1 MENKETTVK
10 AKAKKPNF
18 FKHYGSLLLR
28 SQTGL
33 IGFIIILVVIFVA
46 IFATQ
51 LAPYDPTAVDLYGMR
66 MPPAWMEGGSAEHLL
81 GCDNL
86 GRDLWSRIIY
96 GTRISLLVGILS
108 VLLAGFFG
116 IVLGMISGFYGG
128 WLDSVIMRVT
138 DAFFAIPR
146 VLMAMVVLM
155 VAGSSVPVMILIIG
169 GTSWVPF
176 ARLIRSEVLSLKEKE
191 FVKASRTIGTKSTVI
206 ILKHILPN
214 VMSSF
219 IVLCTMNI
227 AGNIIS
233 EAALS
238 FLGVG
243 IQPPDVSWGVML
255 AEGRKYLGTH
265 WWIGTFPGIAI
276 TITVL
281 GIMFFG
287 NWLRD
292 VLDPRNQGI
301 K

>member
-1 MENKETTVK
+1 MGKKNTAENNSVK
-10 AKAKKPNF
+10 KNSVLRR
-18 FKHYGSLLLR
+18 YGSLLLH
-28 SQTGL
+28 SQTGM
-33 IGFIIILVVIFVA
+33 IGFIIILVMVFIAV
-46 IFATQ
+46 FAPQIAT
-51 LAPYDPTAVDLYGMR
+51 YDPTAVDLHGMR
-66 MPPAWMEGGSAEHLL
+66 MPPCWTEGGSMEHLL

-96 GTRISLLVGILS
+96 GTRVSLLVGILS
-108 VLLAGFFG
+108 VLLAGVFG
-116 IVLGMISGFYGG
+116 IVLGMVSGFYGG
-128 WLDSVIMRVT
+128 WIDSVIMRTT

-146 VLMAMVVLM
+146 ILMAMVVLM
-155 VAGSSVPVMILIIG
+155 VAGSSVTVLVLIIG

-176 ARLIRSEVLSLKEKE
+176 ARLIRSEVLALKEKE
-191 FVKASRTIGTKSTVI
+191 FVKCSRTIGTPNHVI
-206 ILKHILPN
+206 IFKHIMPN

-219 IVLCTMNI
+219 IVLCTMNV
-227 AGNIIS
+227 ASNIIS

-243 IQPPDVSWGVML
+243 IQPPTVSWGVML
-255 AEGRKYLGTH
+255 SEGRKFLGTH

>member
-1 MENKETTVK
+1 MDMNRKKET
-10 AKAKKPNF
+10 AKESGTLRRYAR
-18 FKHYGSLLLR
+18 LLVR
-28 SQTGL
+28 SQTGT
-33 IGFIIILVVIFVA
+33 IGFVIIVIVVLVA
-46 IFATQ
+46 L
-51 LAPYDPTAVDLYGMR
+51 LAPAISPHDPTAVDLRGMR
-66 MPPAWMEGGSAEHLL
+66 MPPFWMEGGSMDHIL

-86 GRDLWSRIIY
+86 GRDLLSRIIY
-96 GTRISLLVGILS
+96 GTQVSLLVGILS
-108 VLLAGFFG
+108 VLLAGIFG
-116 IVLGMISGFYGG
+116 IVLGMVSGFYGG
-128 WLDSVIMRVT
+128 WIDSVIMRIT

-146 VLMAMVVLM
+146 ILMAMVVLM
-155 VAGSSVPVMILIIG
+155 VAGSNIPILILIIG

-176 ARLIRSEVLSLKEKE
+176 ARMIRSEVLTLKEKE
-191 FVKASRTIGTKSTVI
+191 FVKCSRTIGTRNTVI
-206 ILKHILPN
+206 ILRHILPN

-227 AGNIIS
+227 ASNIIS

-243 IQPPDVSWGVML
+243 IKPPTVSWGVML
-255 AEGRKYLGTH
+255 AEGRKFLGTH

>member
-1 MENKETTVK
+1 MEEKKTK
-10 AKAKKPNF
+10 QAAKPAGALRR
-18 FKHYGSLLLR
+18 YAGLLLH
-28 SQTGL
+28 SQTGML
-33 IGFIIILVVIFVA
+33 GFIIILIVVLIAV
-46 IFATQ
+46 FAPVI
-51 LAPYDPTAVDLYGMR
+51 APYDPAAVDLYGMR
-66 MPPAWMEGGSAEHLL
+66 MPPCWMENGSMEHLL

-96 GTRISLLVGILS
+96 GTRVSLLVGVLS
-108 VLLAGFFG
+108 VLLAGVFG
-116 IVLGMISGFYGG
+116 IILGMVSGFYGG
-128 WLDSVIMRVT
+128 WIDNVIMRIT

-146 VLMAMVVLM
+146 ILMAMVVLM
-155 VAGSSVPVMILIIG
+155 VAGSSVTVLILIIG

-176 ARLIRSEVLSLKEKE
+176 ARMIRSEVLTLKEKE
-191 FVKASRTIGTKSTVI
+191 FVKCSRTIGTSSMVI
-206 ILKHILPN
+206 ILRHIMPN

-243 IQPPDVSWGVML
+243 IQPPTVSWGVML
-255 AEGRKYLGTH
+255 AEGRKFLSSH

-276 TITVL
+276 TISVL

>member
-1 MENKETTVK
+1 MKKTKEMKQQTLQQES
-10 AKAKKPNF
+10 A
-18 FKHYGSLLLR
+18 FKRYSRLLLR

-33 IGFIIILVVIFVA
+33 IGFLIILLVVIVA
-46 IFATQ
+46 VFAKQ
-51 LAPYDPTAVDLYGMR
+51 IAPYDPMAIDLRGMR
-66 MPPAWMEGGSAEHLL
+66 MPPAWMEGGSSAHLL

-86 GRDLWSRIIY
+86 GRDLLSRIIY
-96 GTRISLLVGILS
+96 GTRISLLVGVLS
-108 VLLAGFFG
+108 VLLAGALG
-116 IVLGMISGFYGG
+116 IVLGMLAGFYGG
-128 WLDSVIMRVT
+128 WVDSLIMRIT

-155 VAGSSVPVMILIIG
+155 VAGGSVTVLILIIG

-176 ARLIRSEVLSLKEKE
+176 VRLIRSEVLSLKEKE
-191 FVKASRTIGTKSTVI
+191 FVKASRTIGTKSVVI
-206 ILKHILPN
+206 IFRHILPN

-243 IQPPDVSWGVML
+243 IKPSEVSWGVML
-255 AEGRKYLGTH
+255 AEGRKFLGTH

-276 TITVL
+276 TLTVL

>member
-1 MENKETTVK
+1 MG
-10 AKAKKPNF
+10 KKNAHKGANPPSGF
-18 FKHYGSLLLR
+18 RKYAGLLFR
-28 SQTGL
+28 SQTGT
-33 IGFIIILVVIFVA
+33 IGFFILLMILIIA
-46 IFATQ
+46 IFAPHI
-51 LAPYDPTAVDLYGMR
+51 APYDPTSVDLRGMR
-66 MPPAWMEGGSAEHLL
+66 MPPFWMEGGSMEHIL

-96 GTRISLLVGILS
+96 GTRVSLLVGILS
-108 VLLAGFFG
+108 VLLAGAFG
-116 IVLGMISGFYGG
+116 IVLGMVSGFYSG
-128 WLDSVIMRVT
+128 WIDSVIMRVT

-146 VLMAMVVLM
+146 ILMAMVVLM
-155 VAGSSVPVMILIIG
+155 VAGSSVGVLILIIG

-176 ARLIRSEVLSLKEKE
+176 ARMIRSEVLALKEKE
-191 FVKASRTIGTKSTVI
+191 FVKCSRSIGTKGTVI
-206 ILKHILPN
+206 LLRHILPN

-243 IQPPDVSWGVML
+243 IQPPTVSWGVML
-255 AEGRKYLGTH
+255 AEGRKFLGTH

-276 TITVL
+276 TISVL
-281 GIMFFG
+281 GIMFLG